1 VYLFSYRYIYNLN
14 HRTMSLE
21 TQINADIKSAMLNK
35 DKASLEALRAIKSAV
50 LLEKTSKNA
59 TDGELAESAEIALL
73 QKLVKQRKEAAE
85 IYKTQ
90 NREDLYEAEMF
101 QAGVIEK
108 YLPKQM
114 SREEVEAEVKNIIAQ
129 VGATSAK
136 DMGKVMGAATKFFAG
151 RADNKIV
158 SEIVKSL
165 LA

>member
-1 VYLFSYRYIYNLN
+1 MANCVAGNYCCQTEEEYK
-14 HRTMSLE
+14 M
-21 TQINADIKSAMLNK
+21 
-35 DKASLEALRAIKSAV
+35 AV
-50 LLEKTSKNA
+50 
-59 TDGELAESAEIALL
+59 
-73 QKLVKQRKEAAE
+73 E